1 MDTKKFTKYFTF
13 YLHSIWDGA
22 QLNHTTVQK
31 PKVGCK
37 KINDTLKV
45 WHLERKNKN
54 LSLALPSIARYVT
67 AMANTVCTIETLMK
81 LL

>member
-54 LSLALPSIARYVT
+54 LSLALQSFARYVT
-67 AMANTVCTIETLMK
+67 AIANTMCTIKTLTK